1 MKIDM
6 FLTEN
11 KRGLQVTVTLPK
23 RHMASEPILTKSKRE
38 IVSLVKE
45 EYPEFVLIS
54 GPRKVSNNTDQNL
67 MATWAFEMT
76 EPAPAPKKKPAPK
89 KTTTRKRKA
98 PLAENKTW
106 QINLAMLYF

>member
-45 EYPEFVLIS
+45 E
-54 GPRKVSNNTDQNL
+54 
-67 MATWAFEMT
+67 
-76 EPAPAPKKKPAPK
+76 
-89 KTTTRKRKA
+89 
-98 PLAENKTW
+98 
-106 QINLAMLYF
+106 